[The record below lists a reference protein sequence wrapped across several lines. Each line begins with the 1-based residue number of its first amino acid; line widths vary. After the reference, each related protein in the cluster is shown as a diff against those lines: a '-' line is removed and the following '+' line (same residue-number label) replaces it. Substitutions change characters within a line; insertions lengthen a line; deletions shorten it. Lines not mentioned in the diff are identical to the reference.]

1 MPPLRSRPTATGTGT
16 RTARRTA
23 GAVSVALL
31 TVGATV
37 TPAAAT
43 DSRAYDFESLG
54 AESWPFRA
62 INGFGAVN
70 TAPAPPGG
78 TGTAA
83 RFNVPADGTSFR
95 AELAL
100 KGLSAESHRFSFAN
114 YLPKDWKQV
123 DDDTIVAQWFSTQP
137 GNEGVK
143 PVLALSVHGGDWRLK
158 VHWLKDLATF
168 EEYETLIPLGTAQFG
183 HWNRWTFDI
192 TWSTPSA
199 PGSIAVARDG
209 VQVGSHRGDNNY
221 HRGEPPH
228 FRTGIYRPAWRPE
241 KKKASPAGGPD
252 VVLYVDDIAIT
263 SGPAAPV
270 PPVTAPTPATPAT
283 PPRPTAATTRP
294 TPGPGPTA
302 SAPPASAPPASR
314 SAAPTPVPTSAE
326 PPSAEPG
333 PTPTASVPVPP
344 TTAAPS
350 LSPEPAAPA
359 TAGPQA
365 TPALAIGQPVS
376 TPTKELSTTGTGAG
390 VAVAFTGGTVAVVVG
405 TFLVRRRKPG
415 AHRRG
420 SAAQD

>member
-1 MPPLRSRPTATGTGT
+1 MPPLRSRPTTTATGTGT
-16 RTARRTA
+16 GTGTARRAA

-43 DSRAYDFESLG
+43 DSRSYDFESLG
-54 AESWPFRA
+54 AQDWPFRA
-62 INGFGAVN
+62 INGFGAVT

-83 RFNVPADGTSFR
+83 RFNLPADGTSFR

-100 KGLSAESHRFSFAN
+100 KGLSAESHRFCFAD

-137 GNEGVK
+137 DNDGVK
-143 PVLALSVHGGDWRLK
+143 PVLALSVNGGDWRLK

-168 EEYETLIPLGTAQFG
+168 EEYETLIPLGPVQFG
-183 HWNRWTFDI
+183 HWNHWTFDI

-199 PGSIAVARDG
+199 PGSITVARDG
-209 VQVGSHRGDNNY
+209 VQVAAHRGDNNY

-241 KKKASPAGGPD
+241 KKASPTGGPD

-263 SGPAAPV
+263 PGPAGAA
-270 PPVTAPTPATPAT
+270 PPVAPAPPA
-283 PPRPTAATTRP
+283 PPTRPTATTGP
-294 TPGPGPTA
+294 TPGPSQTA
-302 SAPPASAPPASR
+302 ATPPVPRPAT
-314 SAAPTPVPTSAE
+314 PTPVPTSSTP
-326 PPSAEPG
+326 PPSA
-333 PTPTASVPVPP
+333 VPAAAPP
-344 TTAAPS
+344 TTADPS
-350 LSPEPAAPA
+350 PSFSASPSFSPSAPA
-359 TAGPQA
+359 TAPQA
-365 TPALAIGQPVS
+365 TPTLAVGQPVP
-376 TPTKELSTTGTGAG
+376 TPTTALSTTGTGAG
-390 VAVAFTGGTVAVVVG
+390 VAVAFTTGTVAVVVG
-405 TFLVRRRKPG
+405 TFLIRRRRPG

-420 SAAQD
+420 STPQD

>member
-1 MPPLRSRPTATGTGT
+1 MPPLRSRPTTDGTAARTGVRTGA
-16 RTARRTA
+16 RTACRTA

-31 TVGATV
+31 TVGTAV
-37 TPAAAT
+37 APAAAAT
-43 DSRAYDFESLG
+43 DARSYDFDSLG
-54 AESWPFRA
+54 AQDWPFRA

-70 TAPAPPGG
+70 AAPAPPGG

-100 KGLSAESHRFSFAN
+100 KGLSADSHRFAFAD

-143 PVLALSVHGGDWRLK
+143 PVVALSVHGGDWRLK

-168 EEYETLIPLGTAQFG
+168 EEYETVLQLGAVQFG

-192 TWSTPSA
+192 TWSTPST
-199 PGSIAVARDG
+199 PGSITVTRDG
-209 VQVGSHRGDNNY
+209 VQVGAHRGDNNY

-241 KKKASPAGGPD
+241 KKTPPAGGPD

-263 SGPAAPV
+263 SVPAGAAPPPV
-270 PPVTAPTPATPAT
+270 PPTTPA
-283 PPRPTAATTRP
+283 PPT
-294 TPGPGPTA
+294 GPTA
-302 SAPPASAPPASR
+302 TTAPPPSPTASTPPAPR
-314 SAAPTPVPTSAE
+314 SATPTPVPTSTA
-326 PPSAEPG
+326 PTLAAPTSAEPVVTVS
-333 PTPTASVPVPP
+333 PTPAASV
-344 TTAAPS
+344 T
-350 LSPEPAAPA
+350 A
-359 TAGPQA
+359 TAPQA
-365 TPALAIGQPVS
+365 TPALAIDRPAS
-376 TPTKELSTTGTGAG
+376 PPTTELSTTGTGAG
-390 VAVAFTGGTVAVVVG
+390 VAVAFTTGTVAVVVG
-405 TFLVRRRKPG
+405 TFLIRRRKPG

-420 SAAQD
+420 ATPQD

>member
-1 MPPLRSRPTATGTGT
+1 MPPLRPRPTATTT
-16 RTARRTA
+16 STARRTA

-31 TVGATV
+31 AVGAAV
-37 TPAAAT
+37 TPAAAA
-43 DSRAYDFESLG
+43 DARSYDFESLG
-54 AESWPFRA
+54 AQDWPFRA
-62 INGFGAVN
+62 INGFGAVS

-168 EEYETLIPLGTAQFG
+168 EEYETVIQLGAAQFG

-192 TWSTPSA
+192 TWSTPST
-199 PGSIAVARDG
+199 PGSITVTRDG
-209 VQVGSHRGDNNY
+209 VQVGAHRGANNY

-241 KKKASPAGGPD
+241 KKTPPTGGPD

-263 SGPAAPV
+263 PV
-270 PPVTAPTPATPAT
+270 PAGAATPPTSPTPPNTPTAPAPSAPPTPAK
-283 PPRPTAATTRP
+283 PTATTGP
-294 TPGPGPTA
+294 TPGPNPSTAA
-302 SAPPASAPPASR
+302 SAPPAPPSATPTPAPT
-314 SAAPTPVPTSAE
+314 SAAPPSAVPTTVTPSPTAPAPAPQDTLALAIDRPVPT
-326 PPSAEPG
+326 
-333 PTPTASVPVPP
+333 T
-344 TTAAPS
+344 
-350 LSPEPAAPA
+350 
-359 TAGPQA
+359 
-365 TPALAIGQPVS
+365 
-376 TPTKELSTTGTGAG
+376 TKELSTTGTGAG

-405 TFLVRRRKPG
+405 TFLIRRRKPG

-420 SAAQD
+420 STPQD

>member
-1 MPPLRSRPTATGTGT
+1 MPPLRSRPTTTATSTGTV
-16 RTARRTA
+16 RRTA

-31 TVGATV
+31 TVGAAV
-37 TPAAAT
+37 TPAAAAT
-43 DSRAYDFESLG
+43 DSRSYDFESLG
-54 AESWPFRA
+54 AQDWPFRA

-100 KGLSAESHRFSFAN
+100 KGLSAESHRFAFAN

-143 PVLALSVHGGDWRLK
+143 PVVALSVHGGDWRLK

-168 EEYETLIPLGTAQFG
+168 EEYETIIQLGAAQFG
-183 HWNRWTFDI
+183 HWNRWALDI
-192 TWSTPSA
+192 TWSTPST
-199 PGSIAVARDG
+199 PGSITVTRDG
-209 VQVGSHRGDNNY
+209 VQVGAHRGDNNY

-241 KKKASPAGGPD
+241 KKSPPASGPD

-263 SGPAAPV
+263 PV
-270 PPVTAPTPATPAT
+270 PAGAAAPAT
-283 PPRPTAATTRP
+283 PPNTPTAPAPSAPPTPAKPTATTGP
-294 TPGPGPTA
+294 TPGPSPSTAASAPTA
-302 SAPPASAPPASR
+302 SP
-314 SAAPTPVPTSAE
+314 SAAPAPVPTSAA
-326 PPSAEPG
+326 PPSAVAAPTPSTTTDPSPAA
-333 PTPTASVPVPP
+333 PTPT
-344 TTAAPS
+344 
-350 LSPEPAAPA
+350 
-359 TAGPQA
+359 PQD
-365 TPALAIGQPVS
+365 TLALAIDRPVP
-376 TPTKELSTTGTGAG
+376 TTTKELSTTGTGAG

-405 TFLVRRRKPG
+405 TFLIRRRKPG

-420 SAAQD
+420 STPQD

>member
-1 MPPLRSRPTATGTGT
+1 MPSPRPRPTTTA
-16 RTARRTA
+16 TARRTA

-31 TVGATV
+31 TVGAAV
-37 TPAAAT
+37 TPAAAAT
-43 DSRAYDFESLG
+43 DSRSYDFESLG
-54 AESWPFRA
+54 AQDWPFRA

-143 PVLALSVHGGDWRLK
+143 PVVALSVHGGDWRLK

-168 EEYETLIPLGTAQFG
+168 EEYETVIQLGAAQFG
-183 HWNRWTFDI
+183 HWNRWALDI
-192 TWSTPSA
+192 TWSTPST
-199 PGSIAVARDG
+199 PGSITVTRGG
-209 VQVGSHRGDNNY
+209 VQVGAHRGANNY

-241 KKKASPAGGPD
+241 KKAAPAGGPD

-263 SGPAAPV
+263 PV
-270 PPVTAPTPATPAT
+270 PAGAATPAPPAT
-283 PPRPTAATTRP
+283 PPTLPTPSAPPTPARPTATTGP
-294 TPGPGPTA
+294 TPGPTTA
-302 SAPPASAPPASR
+302 ASTPPASPPASPTTVAT
-314 SAAPTPVPTSAE
+314 SAAP
-326 PPSAEPG
+326 PSAVAT
-333 PTPTASVPVPP
+333 PTPS
-344 TTAAPS
+344 TTATSSPDPS
-350 LSPEPAAPA
+350 APA
-359 TAGPQA
+359 TEPQA
-365 TPALAIGQPVS
+365 TPSLAIGRPVP
-376 TPTKELSTTGTGAG
+376 TTTKELSTTGPGAG
-390 VAVAFTGGTVAVVVG
+390 AAVAFTTGTVAVVVG
-405 TFLVRRRKPG
+405 TFLIRRRKPG

-420 SAAQD
+420 STPQD

>member
-1 MPPLRSRPTATGTGT
+1 MPPLRSRPTTTATG
-16 RTARRTA
+16 TARRTA

-31 TVGATV
+31 TVGAAV
-37 TPAAAT
+37 TPAAAVT
-43 DSRAYDFESLG
+43 DSRSYDFESLG
-54 AESWPFRA
+54 AQDRPFRA

-70 TAPAPPGG
+70 AAPAPPGG

-143 PVLALSVHGGDWRLK
+143 PVVALSVHGGDWRLK

-168 EEYETLIPLGTAQFG
+168 EEYETIIQLGAAQFG
-183 HWNRWTFDI
+183 HWNRWTLDI
-192 TWSTPSA
+192 TWSTPST
-199 PGSIAVARDG
+199 PGSITVTRDG
-209 VQVGSHRGDNNY
+209 VQVGAHRGANNY

-241 KKKASPAGGPD
+241 KKAPPAGGPD

-263 SGPAAPV
+263 PV
-270 PPVTAPTPATPAT
+270 PAGAATPA
-283 PPRPTAATTRP
+283 PPAPPASQPTTARPTAATGP
-294 TPGPGPTA
+294 TPGPSPTA
-302 SAPPASAPPASR
+302 ATPPASR
-314 SAAPTPVPTSAE
+314 SATPTPVPTPTA
-326 PPSAEPG
+326 PPSA
-333 PTPTASVPVPP
+333 TPSVAPVPAP
-344 TTAAPS
+344 LTTVPPAHSPS
-350 LSPEPAAPA
+350 APA
-359 TAGPQA
+359 TAPQA
-365 TPALAIGQPVS
+365 TPALAVGQPVS
-376 TPTKELSTTGTGAG
+376 PHTTELSTTGTGAG
-390 VAVAFTGGTVAVVVG
+390 VAVAFTTGTVAVVVG
-405 TFLVRRRKPG
+405 TFLIRRRKPG

-420 SAAQD
+420 STPQD